1 MRNIMKAVRIHAF
14 GNSGVLKYE
23 EAPKPK
29 IGPDE
34 VLVKVYACGVNPV
47 DWKIREG
54 FMEQM
59 APHTLP
65 LTLGWDV
72 AGTVAE
78 TGALVTRF
86 KDGDAVFCRPDTL
99 HNGGYAEYVAV
110 KTLDL
115 APAPE
120 AIPLDHAAGI
130 PLASQAAWMALF
142 EVGGLRKGQKVL
154 IHGASGGLGTFAVQF
169 AKLAGAHVTAT
180 TSAKNFGLVG
190 SLGADEIIDHVT
202 EDFTKK
208 VNGVDLVFD
217 TIGGETQARSWG
229 VIRKGGILVS
239 SVGADEKAA
248 ASHGVSGRS
257 FMLASNGARLE
268 EIGKLVDAGK
278 VSVIIQKEFPL
289 SEARAAQ
296 ELSQSGHSVGKII
309 LKV

>member
-1 MRNIMKAVRIHAF
+1 MKAVRIHAF
-14 GNSGVLKYE
+14 GNSSVLKYE
-23 EAPKPK
+23 DAPRPE

-34 VLVKVYACGVNPV
+34 VLVKVVACGVNPV

-54 FMEQM
+54 FMEPM

-78 TGALVTRF
+78 TGDLVRRF
-86 KDGDAVFCRPDTL
+86 AKGDAVFCRPDTTK
-99 HNGGYAEYVAV
+99 NGGYAEYVAV

-115 APAPE
+115 APAPRS
-120 AIPLDHAAGI
+120 IPLEHAAGI

-154 IHGASGGLGTFAVQF
+154 IHGASGGVGTFAVQF
-169 AKLAGAHVTAT
+169 AKIAGAHVIGTA
-180 TSAKNFGLVG
+180 SAKNFGLVQ
-190 SLGADEIIDHVT
+190 SLGADEVIDHVAD
-202 EDFTKK
+202 DFSKK
-208 VNGVDLVFD
+208 VKDADLVFD
-217 TIGGETQARSWG
+217 TIGGETQAKSWG
-229 VIRKGGILVS
+229 VIRKGGVLVS

-248 ASHGVSGRS
+248 ASHGVIGRS
-257 FMLASNGARLE
+257 FMLASNGARLA

-278 VSVIIQKEFPL
+278 VRVIIQKEFPL
-289 SEARAAQ
+289 AEARAAQ
-296 ELSQSGHSVGKII
+296 DMSQSGHATGKII